1 MTLSRSPLLLA
12 LAALAPACGTFSE
25 TTESAGSDST
35 ASGTTGGAGETV
47 TIYDIQ
53 QGKVPVDLVVEL
65 KNVIATSPVYFVP
78 EKDDKTKK
86 TAYLFVA
93 EAAGGPFSGIQ
104 VFIYADVALELG
116 AGLPKMGDTLSL
128 RATYTEF
135 YELSQLTVKAASDV
149 TITGPGTIPAPS
161 VVTAAEVTTMG
172 AKAEDYEGCLV
183 QIVDAEVTAPVVEF
197 GEFEVD
203 NALKVDDIFF
213 VPSPSPKPAMGT
225 KFSALVGQMT
235 YSFEEFKLAP
245 RTCADYQ
252 GWDGCEDPDP
262 TGEPTTGDPTTGDPT
277 TGDPTGGNVAATI
290 YDIQKGVHPEKTYVD
305 VTDVVVTSP
314 FVTNDKGAGYFFVAE
329 TPGGEY
335 SGIQVYVFADI
346 VAELMAA
353 DKLPK
358 LGDKVDVSGQ
368 YTEFFGFSQITL
380 AKTNNL
386 TVTGAA
392 TIPAADVVDPADIAT
407 SGPKAE
413 NYEGCLVEVKDVTVT
428 SPVEF
433 GEFSVTGGLR
443 VDDFFFVPNPGPK
456 PAMGAAFSSIT
467 GLLGYSF
474 EEFKLYPRDLGDLV
488 E

>member
-35 ASGTTGGAGETV
+35 ASDSTGGTGGTGETV

-65 KNVIATSPVYFVP
+65 KNVIATSPVYF
-78 EKDDKTKK
+78 DKNKK
-86 TAYLFVA
+86 AFLFVA

-104 VFIYADVALELG
+104 VYIYDDVAVELG

-135 YELSQLTVKAASDV
+135 FELSQLTVSAASDV

-203 NALKVDDIFF
+203 NALKVDDLFF
-213 VPSPSPKPAMGT
+213 VPSPGPKPAMGT
-225 KFSALVGQMT
+225 KFTALVGQMT

-262 TGEPTTGDPTTGDPT
+262 TTGEPTTGDPTTGDPT
-277 TGDPTGGNVAATI
+277 GDPTGENVAATI
-290 YDIQKGVHPEKTYVD
+290 YDIQMGVHAAGTYVD
-305 VTDVVVTSP
+305 VTNVVVTSP
-314 FVTNDKGAGYFFVAE
+314 FVTNDKGAGYFFIAE
-329 TPGGEY
+329 APGGEY
-335 SGIQVYVFADI
+335 SGIQVFVYADI
-346 VAELMAA
+346 AAELLAA

-358 LGDKVDVSGQ
+358 LGDRIDISGQ
-368 YTEFFGFSQITL
+368 YTEFFDFSQLTL
-380 AKTNNL
+380 AKTDNL

-392 TIPAADVVDPADIAT
+392 TVPAADVVAPADIAT
-407 SGPKAE
+407 GGPKAE

-443 VDDFFFVPNPGPK
+443 VDDFFFVPEPGPN
-456 PAMGAAFSSIT
+456 PAMDTAYSSIT

-474 EEFKLYPRDLGDLV
+474 EEFKLYPRTFGDLV